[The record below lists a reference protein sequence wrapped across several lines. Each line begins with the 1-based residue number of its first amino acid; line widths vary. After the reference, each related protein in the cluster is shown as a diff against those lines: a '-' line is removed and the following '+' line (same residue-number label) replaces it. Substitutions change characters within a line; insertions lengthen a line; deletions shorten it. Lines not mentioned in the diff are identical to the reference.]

1 MINETQ
7 CTRPYIFILLL
18 GCAHSSLYPVTDVYL
33 LKSGDQR
40 EVIQFLSRYLPPN
53 PIIIDSGA
61 FNGAE
66 TSIMASIMPAAK
78 IYAFEPDP
86 TNYQNLIDTVR
97 SYSNVFCFALALS
110 DKVGVAPFH
119 RSEWAGVISQSGSL
133 LAPKD
138 HLNIWPSIQFNETI
152 NVQTTTLD
160 AWAHEHNINHID
172 LLWLDMQGMELNV
185 LKASPHILKTVKVIY
200 TEVEFTEQ
208 YAGQALYEDVQTWL
222 EQQGFILVA
231 KNFEKPSKEAAF
243 GDILMIRADCL
254 CQTSLNF

>member
-1 MINETQ
+1 MNYTKFFRNTFIITSIFFINIEGKGVHL
-7 CTRPYIFILLL
+7 F
-18 GCAHSSLYPVTDVYL
+18 
-33 LKSGDQR
+33 KSGDQQ
-40 EVIQFLSRYLPPN
+40 EVIQFLSRYLPSN

-66 TSIMASIMPAAK
+66 TLAMASIMPSAK

-86 TNYQNLIDTVR
+86 TNYQNLVKTVQGR
-97 SYSNVFCFALALS
+97 SNISCFALALS
-110 DKVGVAPFH
+110 DKIGVALFH
-119 RSEWAGVISQSGSL
+119 RSELDGAISQSGSL
-133 LAPKD
+133 LIPKD
-138 HLNIWPSIQFNETI
+138 HLNIWPTIHFNKTI
-152 NVQTTTLD
+152 SVQTTTLD
-160 AWAHEHNINHID
+160 AWAQEHNIDHID

-208 YAGQALYEDVQTWL
+208 IPAAEALYEDVQAWL

-243 GDILMIRADCL
+243 GDILMIRAECL
-254 CQTSLNF
+254 